1 MISSVQMLL
10 IKLLF
15 RIIPDIPHILHQGE
29 AGWTCLPHL
38 AKILGLITEDLAHG
52 IYGIIPLYTWN
63 IPGIYTEYTRNI
75 PGIYLEYCI
84 LAHNISELG
93 SIIYLVFH
101 LVDVLLATHFFR
113 KACSI

>member
-38 AKILGLITEDLAHG
+38 VKILGLITEDLAHG
-52 IYGIIPLYTWN
+52 IYGMIPLYTWN
-63 IPGIYTEYTRNI
+63 IPGIYLEYTWNI
-75 PGIYLEYCI
+75 PGILY
-84 LAHNISELG
+84 SG
-93 SIIYLVFH
+93 S
-101 LVDVLLATHFFR
+101 
-113 KACSI
+113 

>member
-38 AKILGLITEDLAHG
+38 VKILGLITEDLAHG
-52 IYGIIPLYTWN
+52 RNGMIPGIYLEYTWN
-63 IPGIYTEYTRNI
+63 IPGIYLEYTWNI
-75 PGIYLEYCI
+75 PGMSHHIKFWWKWMEM
-84 LAHNISELG
+84 G
-93 SIIYLVFH
+93 
-101 LVDVLLATHFFR
+101 
-113 KACSI
+113 

>member
-38 AKILGLITEDLAHG
+38 VKILGLITEDLAHG
-52 IYGIIPLYTWN
+52 
-63 IPGIYTEYTRNI
+63 RNGMI
-75 PGIYLEYCI
+75 PGIYLEYTW
-84 LAHNISELG
+84 NIPGMSHHSKFWWKWMEMG
-93 SIIYLVFH
+93 
-101 LVDVLLATHFFR
+101 
-113 KACSI
+113 